1 MQSSQVD
8 TRCISWLWPAAQVQ
22 ILTRSKA
29 YLDYSHV
36 KTQKSVAV
44 SQNITFSYGNISYR
58 KRICPFANRIYFFRK
73 SGVCDQCPLSVS
85 AWIWPLTVQ
94 GGILTCVL
102 T

>member
-44 SQNITFSYGNISYR
+44 SQNIAFSYDNLLATRNVYVLLQTGFI
-58 KRICPFANRIYFFRK
+58 F
-73 SGVCDQCPLSVS
+73 SGKVGFVLSG
-85 AWIWPLTVQ
+85 LCQ
-94 GGILTCVL
+94 
-102 T
+102 